1 MIFWPFTSQAK
12 PPREPSVGL
21 LTATDLE
28 EWAIRAFHQGL
39 NAAGYVEGGNL
50 VIISRSAQ
58 GRLDRLPAL
67 AADLVNNGV
76 SVILATGGPVPA
88 LAAKAATARIPI
100 VFAYGGDPVAD
111 GLLASFNR
119 PEANVTGATFVSSA
133 LTGKRLNV
141 LRDIA
146 PGVVDVAIL
155 VNPKGNL
162 AASQIK
168 DANEATQALQQRLHV
183 ANASNESELEEAFE
197 TMARSKVNG
206 LVVGV
211 DPLYGFVL
219 FKKIVALAARYN
231 IPAIYDSR
239 AFVDSGGLISYGP
252 TLPDTWRQAGI
263 YVGRILNGDKPA
275 DLPVMQPTK
284 YETIVNLRTANALS
298 LTLSQTLLATADEM
312 INN

>member
-1 MIFWPFTSQAK
+1 M
-12 PPREPSVGL
+12 E
-21 LTATDLE
+21 D
-28 EWAIRAFHQGL
+28 WAIRAFHQGL
-39 NAAGYVEGGNL
+39 NEAGYVEGRNL

-67 AADLVNNGV
+67 AADLVNNRV

-88 LAAKAATARIPI
+88 RAAKAVTAQIPI

-111 GLLASFNR
+111 GLVASFNQ

-133 LTGKRLNV
+133 LTGKRLGV
-141 LRDIA
+141 LREIA
-146 PGVVDVAIL
+146 PQIVDVALL
-155 VNPKGNL
+155 VNPKGTL
-162 AASQIK
+162 AASQVK
-168 DANEATQALQQRLHV
+168 DAKEATQALRQRLHV
-183 ANASNESELEEAFE
+183 VNASNESELEEAFE
-197 TMARSKVNG
+197 TMGRSKVNG

-219 FKKIVALAARYN
+219 FKNIVALAARYN
-231 IPAIYDSR
+231 VPAIYDSR

-263 YVGRILNGDKPA
+263 YVGRILKGDKPA

-284 YETIVNLRTANALS
+284 YETIVNLRTAKALG
-298 LTLSQTLLATADEM
+298 LTLPQTLLATADEM
-312 INN
+312 VNN

>member
-1 MIFWPFTSQAK
+1 M
-12 PPREPSVGL
+12 E
-21 LTATDLE
+21 D
-28 EWAIRAFHQGL
+28 WAIRAFHQGL
-39 NAAGYVEGGNL
+39 NEAGYVEGRNL

-67 AADLVNNGV
+67 AADLVNNRV

-88 LAAKAATARIPI
+88 RAAKAVTAQIPI

-111 GLLASFNR
+111 GLVASFNQ

-133 LTGKRLNV
+133 LTGKRLGV
-141 LRDIA
+141 LREIA
-146 PGVVDVAIL
+146 PQIVDVALL
-155 VNPKGNL
+155 VNPKGTL
-162 AASQIK
+162 AASQVK
-168 DANEATQALQQRLHV
+168 DAKEATQALRQRLHV
-183 ANASNESELEEAFE
+183 VNASNESELEEAFE
-197 TMARSKVNG
+197 TMGRSKVNG

-219 FKKIVALAARYN
+219 FKNIVALAARYN
-231 IPAIYDSR
+231 VPAIYNSR

-263 YVGRILNGDKPA
+263 YVGRILKGDKPA

-284 YETIVNLRTANALS
+284 YETIVNLRTAKALG
-298 LTLSQTLLATADEM
+298 LTLPQTLLATADEM
-312 INN
+312 VNN

>member
-1 MIFWPFTSQAK
+1 MIFWPFTSRAQLPK
-12 PPREPSVGL
+12 EPSVGL
-21 LTATDLE
+21 LTGTDLE
-28 EWAIRAFHQGL
+28 DWAVRAFHQGL
-39 NAAGYVEGGNL
+39 NEAGYVEGRNL

-67 AADLVNNGV
+67 AADLVNNRV

-88 LAAKAATARIPI
+88 RAAKAVTAQIPI

-111 GLLASFNR
+111 GLVASFNQ

-133 LTGKRLNV
+133 LTGKRLGV
-141 LRDIA
+141 LREIA
-146 PGVVDVAIL
+146 PQIVDVALL
-155 VNPKGNL
+155 VNPKGTL
-162 AASQIK
+162 AASQVK
-168 DANEATQALQQRLHV
+168 DAKEATQALRQRLHV
-183 ANASNESELEEAFE
+183 VNASNESELEEAFE
-197 TMARSKVNG
+197 TMGRSKVNG

-219 FKKIVALAARYN
+219 FKNIVALAARYN
-231 IPAIYDSR
+231 VPAIYDSR

-263 YVGRILNGDKPA
+263 YVGRILKGDKPA

-284 YETIVNLRTANALS
+284 YETIVNLRTAKALG
-298 LTLSQTLLATADEM
+298 LTLPQTLLATADEM
-312 INN
+312 VNN